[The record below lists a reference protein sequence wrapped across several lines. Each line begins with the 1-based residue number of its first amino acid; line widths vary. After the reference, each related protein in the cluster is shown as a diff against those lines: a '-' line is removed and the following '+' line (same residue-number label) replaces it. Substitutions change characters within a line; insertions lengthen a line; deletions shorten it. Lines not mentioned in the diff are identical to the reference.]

1 MVFQGFWDFRHSQ
14 RASNASVSSTSRK
27 SQSPRKR
34 NHVWKFTK
42 SQKTFST
49 PQNFTKSQKSPEH
62 PFPHLQSLCE
72 LYLSVSFFSL
82 CGLPLSELY
91 LSVSRDL
98 HCSPKTWKNQWFF
111 KVFEVSGLSRELQES
126 RRPHQKHLKN
136 NCFFMLLG
144 FQAFLE
150 SFQCQECLIKNIKN
164 LIVFSIFGDFRRV

>member
-1 MVFQGFWDFRHSQ
+1 M
-14 RASNASVSSTSRK
+14 SRK

-98 HCSPKTWKNQWFF
+98 HCFPKTIQ
-111 KVFEVSGLSRELQES
+111 
-126 RRPHQKHLKN
+126 KN
-136 NCFFMLLG
+136 NCFSMFLR

-150 SFQCQECLIKNIKN
+150 SFKSQDGPTKNIKKQ
-164 LIVFSIFGDFRRV
+164 IVFQFLGISGVSRDLHCCPCRTSQAQNSFFCQSIPCKSCSRNKSLDA